1 MTGVTIT
8 TPPAR
13 AASCTR
19 TGTSHAAREVVP
31 AGGTGDQDC
40 QTVRIDTTEPDRLP
54 VGAEAPGSDASLDL
68 GTAGDLQLVVAI
80 ARYDQDALAEVYKR
94 HGGVALG
101 LAKRLAGDHS
111 LAEEIV
117 QEVFLRIWNEPAK
130 FDAARGSLRSYLLAQ
145 IHGRSVDLIRSE
157 SSRRNREEREAR
169 LDATDAYDLEREV
182 WDLTLA
188 EHVRDALVELPSDE
202 RSAIELAYF
211 GGHTYREVAVLLD
224 APEGTVKSRI
234 RSGLGRLRGI
244 LGEGGVEGSWAT

>member
-1 MTGVTIT
+1 M
-8 TPPAR
+8 
-13 AASCTR
+13 
-19 TGTSHAAREVVP
+19 
-31 AGGTGDQDC
+31 
-40 QTVRIDTTEPDRLP
+40 DTTEPDRLP
-54 VGAEAPGSDASLDL
+54 AGAENAGSDASLDF
-68 GTAGDLQLVVAI
+68 AGASDLQLVVAI

-101 LAKRLAGDHS
+101 LAKRLAGDRS

-130 FDAARGSLRSYLLAQ
+130 FDAARGTLRSYLLAQ

-169 LDATDAYDLEREV
+169 LDAGDSYDLEREV
-182 WDLTLA
+182 WDLALA
-188 EHVRDALVELPSDE
+188 EQVRDALTGLPADE

-234 RSGLGRLRGI
+234 RSGLGRLRLI
-244 LGEGGVEGSWAT
+244 LTERGLGGSWAT